1 MTFINL
7 GPHLVRTFLSWF
19 IFYYVFNLI
28 YQQKDLSSRRKSFT
42 YIILFFI
49 SFILDGILRGYS
61 YLIILLLIYWSFWPK
76 KQLNYYLLN
85 SILLD
90 MLVKFLAVIL
100 PSRILVNFFPVQ
112 DLKSYSFA
120 LTVVL
125 FQFLFSTIFL
135 YFYRYFD
142 LDKFFRFNTS
152 LMTTVVLGYVYIVLY
167 ASMLFMKQFHAY
179 NNLITGILLFVIVQ
193 CGFMAFVFIHEHN
206 RQRKINQN
214 RFSEEEIKN
223 LKIYTDKLE
232 QDQLKLRHFKHD
244 YKNLLFSLKTVADE
258 HDGTA
263 INQALDRLENY
274 SDSYLD
280 DISMEMFEDLNNIK
294 NSDLKSL
301 LISKLNTI
309 NQDKINCQFHCKQT
323 LTEIPMNILDLIKLL
338 DTAIDNAIEF
348 TKDQENG
355 QIQLAITEEGQ
366 QLAFLINNS
375 ITDKPAFAKEHER
388 LQMLHIKALKN
399 KYSNLFI
406 QYSQNEKWF
415 RLHITLIK

>member
-1 MTFINL
+1 
-7 GPHLVRTFLSWF
+7 
-19 IFYYVFNLI
+19 
-28 YQQKDLSSRRKSFT
+28 
-42 YIILFFI
+42 
-49 SFILDGILRGYS
+49 
-61 YLIILLLIYWSFWPK
+61 
-76 KQLNYYLLN
+76 
-85 SILLD
+85 
-90 MLVKFLAVIL
+90 
-100 PSRILVNFFPVQ
+100 
-112 DLKSYSFA
+112 
-120 LTVVL
+120 
-125 FQFLFSTIFL
+125 
-135 YFYRYFD
+135 
-142 LDKFFRFNTS
+142 
-152 LMTTVVLGYVYIVLY
+152 MTTVVLGYVYIVLY

-323 LTEIPMNILDLIKLL
+323 LAEIPINILDLIKLL

-388 LQMLHIKALKN
+388 LQMLHIKTLKN